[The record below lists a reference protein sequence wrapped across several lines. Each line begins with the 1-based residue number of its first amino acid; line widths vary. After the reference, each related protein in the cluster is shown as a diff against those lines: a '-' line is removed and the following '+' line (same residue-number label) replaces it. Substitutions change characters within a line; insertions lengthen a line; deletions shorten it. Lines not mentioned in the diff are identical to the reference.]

1 MASIVLALAASVAW
15 GVGDFLGGMASRQRS
30 VLTVLLL
37 SQAVGL
43 LIVAPAV
50 ALSGQPPVEGAARLS
65 AIGGSVAGL
74 VGVAA
79 LYRAIAVGV
88 ASIAAPIS
96 ATGAAI
102 PVAVGLFRG
111 EPTSGAHLA
120 GVALALLGVVLAAA
134 SAHGPASPH
143 LSRMPREGVAFALL
157 AAAGFGVFF
166 VLLHDASLYS
176 VLWATFLQ
184 RLTSVGL
191 LAALVLITRPSLR
204 VGLRA
209 GGGLVAIGVL
219 DQGANILYGFAST
232 LGLVS
237 LAAVLASLFPIVT
250 VMLARLVLHERIA
263 RTQQIGVGCALL
275 GVALIAAQ

>member
-15 GVGDFLGGMASRQRS
+15 GVGDFLGGIASRQRS

-102 PVAVGLFRG
+102 P
-111 EPTSGAHLA
+111 
-120 GVALALLGVVLAAA
+120 
-134 SAHGPASPH
+134 
-143 LSRMPREGVAFALL
+143 
-157 AAAGFGVFF
+157 
-166 VLLHDASLYS
+166 
-176 VLWATFLQ
+176 
-184 RLTSVGL
+184 
-191 LAALVLITRPSLR
+191 
-204 VGLRA
+204 
-209 GGGLVAIGVL
+209 
-219 DQGANILYGFAST
+219 
-232 LGLVS
+232 
-237 LAAVLASLFPIVT
+237 
-250 VMLARLVLHERIA
+250 
-263 RTQQIGVGCALL
+263 
-275 GVALIAAQ
+275 